1 MTDMGVK
8 DPLWRAIQREL
19 GRRLDPD
26 QFERCAVHLLQK
38 AYPGLTPVSG
48 PGDGGMDGVIGT
60 DSGPPP
66 ILVCTTSPDVI
77 GNLTKNLKSYKA
89 VLESRAASRGTSGYG
104 ASATARPASEL
115 PGVVVATSKALTPH
129 RRRNL
134 EQRAT
139 ELGFDLKNVHD
150 QDDFVGRLYRGPRM
164 WRMELLGLTGE
175 LPALSV
181 YPRPSAY
188 PLLSA
193 YPGQPGWD
201 NLEVLGRDEELDWM
215 RRQEEDYVL
224 VGQPGVGKTALL
236 GVLAKPKKGR
246 EKGREK
252 GRGLFVT
259 TDDLHRIADAY
270 RESQP
275 QFVFLPDAHLRTELL
290 HGLFRLRHELGA
302 GFKIAATTW
311 PSHEREI
318 AYDWTPTRKAIDPL
332 PRDVLAQIV
341 RSTVGAV
348 GDPSVAEVLDQSKGK
363 PGLAVRLAETAIKAR
378 GIRSVARG
386 AVLLTYL
393 ERNCE
398 LSCRDMNTLACF
410 ALGGEHGMTRDN
422 AARVLEVS
430 PTYVNGA
437 LRKVSGTGFL
447 VDSRFSGSPLSIT
460 PAALRDA
467 LVATTFFGGAR
478 SLDVGRALDAVY
490 DATSATETLISVLAR
505 GAAQQ
510 QHELHRL
517 IRRRLPDDPRDRA
530 HRDLWQA
537 YARVGRKEAVLWILD
552 HHQDLVDVVARP
564 ALDFAP
570 AHSLPLLLA
579 RVASQD
585 VRRVL
590 EEWLTEPTLD
600 LVKHR
605 RQVLD
610 EVQEIREVQE
620 IQEIQEI
627 QHRRP
632 LDAREVLLDEARS
645 ENRSDGPDETNL
657 LALIWTVFA
666 LELNDLGLD
675 RVAMNEIAWRVGPP
689 PLSQVQELFKLWPSA
704 CRLLQAWGQAGV
716 EAARGVAAHWCRAA
730 NKQTVNTS
738 DVWCAGVRNHARR
751 MVADVV
757 ALADGRP
764 GIVLWAKRTAAA
776 TGIDVEL
783 PPLEPEVADVLP
795 PYRMRK
801 AAEGADSS
809 VSRTDESVV
818 MKRAAVLAFGD
829 ARTGVGELMRLAE
842 EARLAG
848 HGPGHTRL
856 LTFVEAVAERVAD
869 PVDWTR
875 ELVDRSAHPQW
886 VAPCLLAAAARG
898 LWSEKMW
905 GPLLGNDQYRDLAIW
920 TGLQHGNLPGPVVEY
935 IWAGL
940 VEGRL
945 PAMSWKMVHEEWK
958 LRLLRTERRDLAVR
972 AAGAMWR
979 SDDVTVWARPV
990 LLAWL
995 NVMAECEDESLLV
1008 DVFLSQ
1014 SPIAQKVAKAWFL
1027 VSRAE
1032 LRVDRQT
1039 FLDKHTFDLAASLL
1053 NRESRVALVRAI
1065 PPGTA
1070 RYAVLALVGQDDEVY
1085 QVLLD
1090 RKDLSDMHLLP
1101 LRDGDAGDAGLE
1113 LAVRARQAGYSIRQI
1128 ADNILWQQ
1136 VSAFPDDRQVNL
1148 YTSVDPLGDRW
1159 QQVSA
1164 SPGDG
1169 QRLRERMEVWAGH
1182 ADAHVRRI
1190 AELVLERAYG

>member
-8 DPLWRAIQREL
+8 DPLWRAIEREL
-19 GRRLDPD
+19 GRRLDPLL
-26 QFERCAVHLLQK
+26 FERCAVHLLQE
-38 AYPGLTPVSG
+38 AYPRLTPVSG
-48 PGDGGMDGVIGT
+48 PGDGGIDGAIAT
-60 DSGPPP
+60 DGGPPM

-89 VLESRAASRGTSGYG
+89 VLESHEAIRGASRYG
-104 ASATARPASEL
+104 ASAAAGPTSEP
-115 PGVVVATSKALTPH
+115 PGVVVATSQPLTP
-129 RRRNL
+129 RQRRNL
-134 EQRAT
+134 EQRAD
-139 ELGFDLKNVHD
+139 ELGFDLKNIHD
-150 QDDFVGRLYRGPRM
+150 RDDFVGRLYRGPPI

-181 YPRPSAY
+181 YPC
-188 PLLSA
+188 LSA
-193 YPGQPGWD
+193 YPGQLGWD

-215 RRQEEDYVL
+215 RRQEGDYVL
-224 VGQPGVGKTALL
+224 VGQPGVGKTTLL
-236 GVLAKPKKGR
+236 RVLAR
-246 EKGREK
+246 EGY
-252 GRGLFVT
+252 GLFAAT
-259 TDDLHRIADAY
+259 EELHRIADAY

-275 QFVFLPDAHLRTELL
+275 QFVFLPDAHLRADLL
-290 HGLFRLRHELGA
+290 RGLLDLRLQLGA
-302 GFKIAATTW
+302 QFKIAATTW
-311 PSHEREI
+311 PSREREI
-318 AYDWTPTRKAIDPL
+318 AYDWTPTRKAPTRKAIDPL

-348 GDPSVAEVLDQSKGK
+348 SDPIVAEVLDQSTGKPGLNQSKGK
-363 PGLAVRLAETAIKAR
+363 PGLAVRLAEAAIKAR
-378 GIRSVARG
+378 EIESVARG

-393 ERNCE
+393 ERNCK
-398 LSCRDMNTLACF
+398 LIPHDMDILACV
-410 ALGGEHGMTRDN
+410 ALGGEQGMTLAS
-422 AARVLEVS
+422 AARALEVA
-430 PTYVNGA
+430 PTYVKGV
-437 LRKVSGTGFL
+437 LPKVSGTGFL
-447 VDSRFSGSPLSIT
+447 VDSLFSGSPLSIT

-467 LVATTFFGGAR
+467 LVARTFFSGAR

-505 GAAQQ
+505 RAARREP
-510 QHELHRL
+510 ELHRL
-517 IRRRLPDDPRDRA
+517 IRMIRSRLPDDPRDRA
-530 HRDLWQA
+530 HRNLWQA

-552 HHQDLVDVVARP
+552 HHRDLVDVVARP

-570 AHSLPLLLA
+570 VHSLPLLLS
-579 RVASQD
+579 RVANQG

-590 EEWLTEPTLD
+590 EDWLTEPAFD
-600 LVKHR
+600 LVKRR
-605 RQVLD
+605 RQVL
-610 EVQEIREVQE
+610 EELQE
-620 IQEIQEI
+620 IQVI

-632 LDAREVLLDEARS
+632 LDAREMLLDEARS
-645 ENRSDGPDETNL
+645 ENRSDEPDETNL
-657 LALIWTVFA
+657 LALIQTVFS
-666 LELNDLGLD
+666 LELNDFGLD

-716 EAARGVAAHWCRAA
+716 EAARGIAVHWCRAA
-730 NKQTVNTS
+730 NKETVSTS
-738 DVWCAGVRNHARR
+738 DEWCAGVRNHARR

-757 ALADGRP
+757 ALADERP
-764 GIVLWAKRTAAA
+764 GIVLWAKRTAEA

-783 PPLEPEVADVLP
+783 PPLEPDVADVLP
-795 PYRMRK
+795 HYRMQK

-809 VSRTDESVV
+809 VPRNDESVV
-818 MKRAAVLAFGD
+818 MKRAAVLASGE
-829 ARTGVGELMRLAE
+829 ARTGVRELMRLAE
-842 EARLAG
+842 EAQLAG
-848 HGPGHTRL
+848 HHPGHIRL
-856 LTFVEAVAERVAD
+856 LTFLEAVAERVAD

-886 VAPCLLAAAARG
+886 VAPCLLAAVARG

-1014 SPIAQKVAKAWFL
+1014 SPMAQKVAKAWFL

-1101 LRDGDAGDAGLE
+1101 LRDSDAGDAGLE

-1136 VSAFPDDRQVNL
+1136 VSAFPDDSQ
-1148 YTSVDPLGDRW
+1148 W
-1159 QQVSA
+1159 
-1164 SPGDG
+1164 
-1169 QRLRERMEVWAGH
+1169 RLRERMEAWASH
-1182 ADAHVRRI
+1182 VDASVQRI